1 VTATDARP
9 ARRAAGQGTGQA
21 DGPGGF
27 AEAARAVAGPLI
39 CAVLLIGALSAWT
52 AVGGAGTLTR
62 ARLQV
67 TLAAVPMQGF
77 TARAAAKAGPAR
89 VYLDIRNLDSAPDQ
103 LIAIRSPLASR
114 IVLVAGGPTGST
126 PTVVRALPV
135 PGDGSLDLSP
145 LGDGA
150 ILEHPAHYFSR
161 SSVPLTLVFR
171 HAGQV
176 TINAAVT
183 PPGTP

>member
-1 VTATDARP
+1 MTATDARP
-9 ARRAAGQGTGQA
+9 ARQATGQA
-21 DGPGGF
+21 AGRGGL
-27 AEAARAVAGPLI
+27 AEAARAAAGPLI

-67 TLAAVPMQGF
+67 TLSAVPMQGF
-77 TARAAAKAGPAR
+77 TARAAAKAGSAR
-89 VYLDIRNLDSAPDQ
+89 VYLDIRNLDSTPDQ
-103 LIAIRSPLASR
+103 LIAIRSPIASR
-114 IVLVAGGPTGST
+114 IVLVTGGLTGGR
-126 PTVVRALPV
+126 PTVVRALAV
-135 PGDGSLDLSP
+135 PGDGTLDLSP

-150 ILEHPAHYFSR
+150 ILEDPAPYFSR

-171 HAGQV
+171 DAGQV